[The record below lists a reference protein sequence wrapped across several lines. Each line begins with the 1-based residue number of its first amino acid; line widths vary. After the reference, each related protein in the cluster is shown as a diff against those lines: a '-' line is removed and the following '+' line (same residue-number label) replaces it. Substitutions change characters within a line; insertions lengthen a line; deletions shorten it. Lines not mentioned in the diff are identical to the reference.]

1 MRYDHPMGKK
11 YNSCVITIGNFDG
24 VHRGHQVLIRQLVD
38 FGRKMELP
46 SVVYTFH
53 PHPMKLLYPERQ
65 TERLFDLRDL
75 QEQMK
80 KLGVDDVYIQKFDTE
95 FSLQTPEDFLQNE
108 ILLKYHPKVI
118 VVGYDFGFGKNKE
131 GNLAFLKDFCR
142 KHEIILEIVSPVQD
156 GLEIVSSSRI
166 RQSLRVGD
174 LTMTE
179 NLLGRK
185 YFLRGEVIHGHARG
199 RTIGVPT
206 ANIRPD
212 VDFIPRLGVYV
223 SEVEFKGQLHPSI
236 TNVGVNPTFEKD
248 GPLRVET
255 HLLDFSADLYGQ
267 EIKVHLLQFVRD
279 EKKFASIDDL
289 ITQIKNDLIQARSY
303 FT

>member
-1 MRYDHPMGKK
+1 MRYDLTMGKK
-11 YNSCVITIGNFDG
+11 YHSCVLTIGNFDG
-24 VHRGHQVLIRQLVD
+24 VHRGHQVLISQLVE
-38 FGRKMELP
+38 FGRKMQLP

-80 KLGVDDVYIQKFDTE
+80 NMGVDDIHIQKFDAD
-95 FSLQTPEDFLQNE
+95 FSTQSPEDFLKNE
-108 ILLKYHPKVI
+108 IILHYQPKVI

-131 GNLAFLKDFCR
+131 GNLQFLKDFCQ
-142 KHEIILEIVSPVQD
+142 KNQIHLEIVTPVQD

-166 RQSLRVGD
+166 RQSLRIGD
-174 LTMTE
+174 LKVTE
-179 NLLGRK
+179 KLLGRK
-185 YFLRGEVIHGHARG
+185 YFLRGVVIHGHARG

-212 VDFIPRLGVYV
+212 VDFIPRLGVYI
-223 SEVEFKGQLHPSI
+223 SEVEFKGRRHPAI

-255 HLLDFSADLYGQ
+255 HLLDFNADLYGQ
-267 EIKVHLLQFVRD
+267 EIKVHLLQFLRD
-279 EKKFASIDDL
+279 EKKFASVDDL
-289 ITQIKNDLIQARSY
+289 IAQIKNDLNQARS
-303 FT
+303 FFI